1 MANAADSSVDNDP
14 SSGWVRITYLLLTP
28 GFICTCNL
36 EEELCTGYN
45 IVTLVQKIQWIQGSF
60 FFFQ

>member
-1 MANAADSSVDNDP
+1 MANAAVSSVDNDP

-36 EEELCTGYN
+36 EELCTGYN
-45 IVTLVQKIQWIQGSF
+45 TTRLVQIDPVDPE
-60 FFFQ
+60 

>member
-1 MANAADSSVDNDP
+1 MANAAVSSVDNDP

-36 EEELCTGYN
+36 EEELCTCYN
-45 IVTLVQKIQWIQGSF
+45 TTSLVQRHNGFREIC
-60 FFFQ
+60 FQ